1 MIRIIMLI
9 AAIKARINICFL
21 LLLFSL
27 SEVKVFVVVE
37 PFVKYISSLFLKNLG
52 FFCSLYTMEFTIMP
66 STAISIA
73 IIMNDMPNIMKAFP
87 SRSCPKIE
95 NENPITSEIAGITK
109 EPFVFQKS
117 RNFTLS
123 PTFTNYQ

>member
-9 AAIKARINICFL
+9 AAIKVRINICFL

-66 STAISIA
+66 SAAISIA

-87 SRSCPKIE
+87 SRLRPKIE
-95 NENPITSEIAGITK
+95 NEYPITSEIAGRTT
-109 EPFVFQKS
+109 ELFVFQKLL
-117 RNFTLS
+117 NFTLS
-123 PTFTNYQ
+123 PTFTNCQ